1 MADQIQSCF
10 KRREKKYRL
19 TGEQQLFILA
29 GMQPYMRAD
38 IHSRYTIGNIY
49 YDTDDWQLIRTSLK
63 KPVYKEKLR
72 LRSYGVPGDQ
82 DKVFAELKKKYK
94 GVFYKRRIT
103 LEAGRAGDF
112 LSGAM
117 PSEEFGQ
124 IGREIRWFQSFYHT
138 KPKSYIAYDRLAFA
152 GAENPEL
159 RITFDTNLRWRRTDI
174 DLRMGDHGSLIIPAD
189 QILMEIKIPGASPLW
204 LSRLLAEAGAFPT
217 SFSKYGSCYQNHILS
232 EEILYRKTC

>member
-1 MADQIQSCF
+1 M
-10 KRREKKYRL
+10 
-19 TGEQQLFILA
+19 
-29 GMQPYMRAD
+29 
-38 IHSRYTIGNIY
+38 
-49 YDTDDWQLIRTSLK
+49 
-63 KPVYKEKLR
+63 
-72 LRSYGVPGDQ
+72 
-82 DKVFAELKKKYK
+82 FAELKKKYK